1 MTIKN
6 EEKVRYWENIILRGK
21 QTSLSMTQ
29 FCKLENLSIDTFKYW
44 KYKLAGSR
52 NSEAASH
59 DLLKTSEPA
68 KLVPVKVAEE
78 VAELPE
84 FSHVKPNKSSDIYI
98 RIGSK
103 SSLIIPDNFK
113 AETLARILGVLQNL

>member
-1 MTIKN
+1 MTTASKS
-6 EEKVRYWENIILRGK
+6 YWEEIIQKWQQSGCN
-21 QTSLSMTQ
+21 MTE
-29 FCKLENLSIDTFKYW
+29 FCRRECLSIHTFKYW
-44 KYKLAGSR
+44 KYKLASNK
-52 NSEAASH
+52 NSELVPK
-59 DLLKTSEPA
+59 DLVKISEPA

-84 FSHVKPNKSSDIYI
+84 ISHVKPNKSSDIYI

>member
-1 MTIKN
+1 MTTASKS
-6 EEKVRYWENIILRGK
+6 YWEEIIQKWQQSGCN
-21 QTSLSMTQ
+21 MTE
-29 FCKLENLSIDTFKYW
+29 FCRRECLSIHTFKYW

-59 DLLKTSEPA
+59 DLLKISEPA

-84 FSHVKPNKSSDIYI
+84 ISHVKPNKSSDIYI

>member
-1 MTIKN
+1 MTTGKPS
-6 EEKVRYWENIILRGK
+6 YWSEIIRKRQSSGCDMTEFCRQENI
-21 QTSLSMTQ
+21 SVH
-29 FCKLENLSIDTFKYW
+29 TFKYW
-44 KYKLAGSR
+44 KYKLAGSK
-52 NSEAASH
+52 NSEAASQ
-59 DLLKTSEPA
+59 DLLKISEPA

-84 FSHVKPNKSSDIYI
+84 ISHVKPNKSSDIYI

-113 AETLARILGVLQNL
+113 AETLARILGVLKNL

>member
-1 MTIKN
+1 MTTASKS
-6 EEKVRYWENIILRGK
+6 YWEEIIQKWQQSGCN
-21 QTSLSMTQ
+21 MTE
-29 FCKLENLSIDTFKYW
+29 FCRRECLSIHTFKYW
-44 KYKLAGSR
+44 KYKLASNK
-52 NSEAASH
+52 NSELVPK
-59 DLLKTSEPA
+59 DLVKTSESA

-84 FSHVKPNKSSDIYI
+84 ISHVKPNKSSDIYI